1 MIGEEIR
8 AKVFRD
14 TKSFYKTFPQGVVG
28 PELIRFARR
37 HAGRR
42 VLDLGCATGN
52 YCAVLAKFGYDM
64 TGADVNKEYVEI
76 ARNRG
81 INAVPFSEKA
91 PFPDGTFETVL
102 VFEVL
107 EHLTEPEKLVREA
120 RRLARKNVLFTTPNS
135 GGIEGLQRQNLLFEH
150 FADLDHRNFFTR
162 DSLSELLK
170 PHFRR
175 VKVYEDEGI
184 NPLGL
189 FGFRPIRL
197 AGAALVR
204 SHLWRPRFH
213 FRLFALAE
221 V

>member
-14 TKSFYKTFPQGVVG
+14 TKNFYKTFPQGVVG
-28 PELIRFARR
+28 PELIRFTRR
-37 HAGRR
+37 HAGRK

-52 YCAVLAKFGYDM
+52 YCAVLAKLGYDM

-76 ARNRG
+76 ARHRG
-81 INAVPFSEKA
+81 INAVPFSEMV
-91 PFPDGTFETVL
+91 PFPDGTFETVI

-107 EHLTEPEKLVREA
+107 EHLAEPEKLVREA

-135 GGIEGLQRQNLLFEH
+135 GEIEGLQRQNLLFEH

-162 DSLSELLK
+162 DSLADLLK
-170 PHFRR
+170 PHFHR
-175 VKVYEDEGI
+175 VDVREGEGI

-189 FGFRPIRL
+189 FAFRPIRL